1 MGSSTSV
8 VAQGILP
15 AKIDLETFKNIA
27 PEHFSQGVF
36 NKLKGPD
43 NLISIDRFIT
53 FATMEAKDAFV
64 THDWGEDELKR
75 NNHLRAA
82 KLNKALQTT
91 KGIKTWFDE
100 EQMKGDIKEKMA
112 DGIIFA
118 SFIIILIT

>member
-1 MGSSTSV
+1 MLSSAKFFSPYFLNNYTMGSSASV

-53 FATMEAKDAFV
+53 FATMEAKDAFI
-64 THDWGEDELKR
+64 THNWGEDELKR
-75 NNHLRAA
+75 NNHVISPFICSSSNQVLIPFVVC
-82 KLNKALQTT
+82 KAL
-91 KGIKTWFDE
+91 F
-100 EQMKGDIKEKMA
+100 
-112 DGIIFA
+112 
-118 SFIIILIT
+118 SFHI